1 MSKSLEFEDFGQG
14 QSAQSAELA
23 LLSDFD
29 ILNDNDFFLGED
41 FLNWKECDEPEEIKT
56 ILSTNTDIAKLN
68 DIKDNSKKN
77 KSDSTNTLNEYEN
90 NNSSLTQNKVKRD
103 RSRIAYR
110 LPKVPKNDIRR
121 YFANMLMNTLN
132 SGEFIHA
139 QNFFQTFMTPTCR
152 FSTTQILPAEVQ
164 LPLQV
169 GGHGPA
175 VFAHYFL
182 GLHMMFPDI
191 ILTMTN
197 PRVVT
202 FGQSNCTRIVADL
215 ECNYTKTSHIPL
227 DLWIPAENL
236 LEELYAAQSLEEI
249 TKLLKGTSLE
259 DTVQVS
265 NKSEFDQNTIDGTN
279 TGTTGNSSSS
289 GNANTVCTAPITAA
303 ENTTSTENLCD
314 HQQQQQT
321 QTEGIEDSVLH
332 KRKHSADT
340 HTPASTS
347 MDPPKTSSDAP
358 TPAPCA
364 DGNRYIPMQFIGQLA
379 QAAQPLSSPISL
391 RTLGQMDIIMDENK
405 HIVSMELRSHFVEL
419 IQK

>member
-29 ILNDNDFFLGED
+29 ILNDKDFFLGED
-41 FLNWKECDEPEEIKT
+41 FHPEEIKT
-56 ILSTNTDIAKLN
+56 MLSTNKDITILN
-68 DIKDNSKKN
+68 DTKDNSKKN
-77 KSDSTNTLNEYEN
+77 KSDSSNTLNEYEN

-103 RSRIAYR
+103 RSRTAYR

-169 GGHGPA
+169 GGQGPA

-249 TKLLKGTSLE
+249 TKLLKGASLE
-259 DTVQVS
+259 DTVQV
-265 NKSEFDQNTIDGTN
+265 NNNNEFAQNTIDGTN
-279 TGTTGNSSSS
+279 TGTTGSSSDNS
-289 GNANTVCTAPITAA
+289 ANTVYTAPITAA
-303 ENTTSTENLCD
+303 ENITSTENLCD

-321 QTEGIEDSVLH
+321 QTEGVEDSVLH

-358 TPAPCA
+358 TPVPCA